1 MKERKPMQ
9 PRLFVI
15 ATGLVLLAALPA
27 TAQVTGGTLHVN
39 NTHMS

>member
-1 MKERKPMQ
+1 MNK
-9 PRLFVI
+9 RLTVF

-27 TAQVTGGTLHVN
+27 GAQVTGGVLHVN

>member
-1 MKERKPMQ
+1 MKSKV
-9 PRLFVI
+9 FVF

-27 TAQVTGGTLHVN
+27 RAQVTGGTLHVN